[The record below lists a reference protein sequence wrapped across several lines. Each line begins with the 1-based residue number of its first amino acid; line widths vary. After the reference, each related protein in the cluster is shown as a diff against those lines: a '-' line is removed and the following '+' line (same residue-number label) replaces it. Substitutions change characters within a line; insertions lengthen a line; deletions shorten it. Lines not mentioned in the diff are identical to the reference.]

1 MEDLYMSDVVNILT
15 TIPSTDGNFVSALK
29 RATQDELDEA
39 IVFIEKNPIG
49 QIARK
54 YAILAEKRR
63 RKKAAGQNKEKT
75 TQMDMFQMN
84 GFVDVAASDIPELFA
99 DSNDANKEKIIETD
113 DKMETISNQ
122 DEVIPMGTTS
132 LMEIMQGISQG
143 IPQGLPK
150 PTEEEILN
158 AKKENSSITEVTN
171 ETFLGNNSKKA
182 DASNVEYDDV
192 DTSFVD
198 FALSLGNIDS
208 CEYLQ
213 VVEKL
218 NREMM
223 HFSDDE
229 NLYVLNGLL
238 KAAREDSALA
248 RGILNENKLN
258 RCKHWFYHNVWGM
271 LWDINKAGEQVV
283 RYVYSS
289 YRIVVNKKEQSF
301 VMEPWYGG
309 ELARVY
315 YDRPVSRANFEAPYG
330 RKWIM
335 STKHYL
341 NSGGLFLK
349 HDFCGYCYFYP
360 YNQNEWV
367 KEITADKIGTWTYF
381 IFDLSKPERR
391 NFYERLAKVNL
402 GDLARDF
409 IFSYMDPIRSI
420 DLNNTNLLDNLNLN
434 KNTLRILKSCPTI
447 AAWQFLKEVPDITQ
461 EKFDKWTKL
470 FGYSAREYNRF
481 KNPMKV
487 CGYACSQNQEDKKG
501 FLNSYI
507 NYLDIIEEYGNEL
520 GINLKSKSVKYPSDF
535 TKADA
540 NLTRD
545 YQELMKKKKAEK
557 EAFFDK
563 NYAAMTEELKAAM
576 CKSKDIKK
584 FLKGTS
590 GLLVKIPETREELIK
605 EGNRLHNC
613 LATYADKMAAGK
625 TTIFFI
631 RKIDDPDK
639 EYFAMEYRD
648 GEIKQLY
655 TYHNHRDESGK
666 VVAFADAFAAMLKES
681 NFEPPKLAA

>member
-99 DSNDANKEKIIETD
+99 DSNDENKEKIIETD

-248 RGILNENKLN
+248 RGILNENKT
-258 RCKHWFYHNVWGM
+258 YE
-271 LWDINKAGEQVV
+271 KAFNYFASKSRENGVKLEKC
-283 RYVYSS
+283 YWLT
-289 YRIVVNKKEQSF
+289 KEKAL
-301 VMEPWYGG
+301 P
-309 ELARVY
+309 LAIEY
-315 YDRPVSRANFEAPYG
+315 YKIDEEEA
-330 RKWIM
+330 
-335 STKHYL
+335 
-341 NSGGLFLK
+341 
-349 HDFCGYCYFYP
+349 
-360 YNQNEWV
+360 
-367 KEITADKIGTWTYF
+367 
-381 IFDLSKPERR
+381 
-391 NFYERLAKVNL
+391 
-402 GDLARDF
+402 
-409 IFSYMDPIRSI
+409 
-420 DLNNTNLLDNLNLN
+420 
-434 KNTLRILKSCPTI
+434 
-447 AAWQFLKEVPDITQ
+447 
-461 EKFDKWTKL
+461 
-470 FGYSAREYNRF
+470 ARE
-481 KNPMKV
+481 
-487 CGYACSQNQEDKKG
+487 
-501 FLNSYI
+501 
-507 NYLDIIEEYGNEL
+507 
-520 GINLKSKSVKYPSDF
+520 
-535 TKADA
+535 
-540 NLTRD
+540 
-545 YQELMKKKKAEK
+545 KAEK
-557 EAFFDK
+557 KVECKKNEAKKKPRKRSTKKKDVVIS
-563 NYAAMTEELKAAM
+563 NTEYDT
-576 CKSKDIKK
+576 KSVEGLDSSSKGLPEEKPDEIPDMSASKSANEKEKDDQNNDFLSK
-584 FLKGTS
+584 FANFSFG
-590 GLLVKIPETREELIK
+590 
-605 EGNRLHNC
+605 EGEQLS
-613 LATYADKMAAGK
+613 
-625 TTIFFI
+625 FI
-631 RKIDDPDK
+631 
-639 EYFAMEYRD
+639 
-648 GEIKQLY
+648 
-655 TYHNHRDESGK
+655 
-666 VVAFADAFAAMLKES
+666 
-681 NFEPPKLAA
+681 

>member
-1 MEDLYMSDVVNILT
+1 MNKNKLLQIAPINGAKQETSEYIGKIRILT
-15 TIPSTDGNFVSALK
+15 AQIKVVDKKRVLNIDVYERDGLKARFFYTNKKHIAYELHTEKWTEKAFKKVLDGDYCSNKSSYAYRFLSSDMRKKTEKFFFKFSSEDKDMIETIASYEDHCNAIKAQK
-29 RATQDELDEA
+29 RQKKKEA
-39 IVFIEKNPIG
+39 IERAEKHICNPIP
-49 QIARK
+49 
-54 YAILAEKRR
+54 RR
-63 RKKAAGQNKEKT
+63 MKTWLFQRLPVYFMQKNTGETTCTSCNKT
-75 TQMDMFQMN
+75 FQMDLKKHL
-84 GFVDVAASDIPELFA
+84 SDTKCPYC
-99 DSNDANKEKIIETD
+99 K
-113 DKMETISNQ
+113 KM
-122 DEVIPMGTTS
+122 G
-132 LMEIMQGISQG
+132 
-143 IPQGLPK
+143 
-150 PTEEEILN
+150 
-158 AKKENSSITEVTN
+158 
-171 ETFLGNNSKKA
+171 
-182 DASNVEYDDV
+182 
-192 DTSFVD
+192 
-198 FALSLGNIDS
+198 
-208 CEYLQ
+208 Q
-213 VVEKL
+213 VQ
-218 NREMM
+218 R
-223 HFSDDE
+223 
-229 NLYVLNGLL
+229 
-238 KAAREDSALA
+238 
-248 RGILNENKLN
+248 LN

-330 RKWIM
+330 RKWTM

-341 NSGGLFLK
+341 SSGGLFLK
-349 HDFCGYCYFYP
+349 HDYCGYCYFYP

>member
-1 MEDLYMSDVVNILT
+1 
-15 TIPSTDGNFVSALK
+15 
-29 RATQDELDEA
+29 
-39 IVFIEKNPIG
+39 
-49 QIARK
+49 
-54 YAILAEKRR
+54 
-63 RKKAAGQNKEKT
+63 
-75 TQMDMFQMN
+75 
-84 GFVDVAASDIPELFA
+84 
-99 DSNDANKEKIIETD
+99 
-113 DKMETISNQ
+113 
-122 DEVIPMGTTS
+122 
-132 LMEIMQGISQG
+132 
-143 IPQGLPK
+143 
-150 PTEEEILN
+150 
-158 AKKENSSITEVTN
+158 
-171 ETFLGNNSKKA
+171 
-182 DASNVEYDDV
+182 
-192 DTSFVD
+192 
-198 FALSLGNIDS
+198 
-208 CEYLQ
+208 
-213 VVEKL
+213 
-218 NREMM
+218 
-223 HFSDDE
+223 
-229 NLYVLNGLL
+229 
-238 KAAREDSALA
+238 
-248 RGILNENKLN
+248 
-258 RCKHWFYHNVWGM
+258 
-271 LWDINKAGEQVV
+271 
-283 RYVYSS
+283 
-289 YRIVVNKKEQSF
+289 
-301 VMEPWYGG
+301 
-309 ELARVY
+309 
-315 YDRPVSRANFEAPYG
+315 
-330 RKWIM
+330 
-335 STKHYL
+335 
-341 NSGGLFLK
+341 
-349 HDFCGYCYFYP
+349 
-360 YNQNEWV
+360 
-367 KEITADKIGTWTYF
+367 
-381 IFDLSKPERR
+381 
-391 NFYERLAKVNL
+391 
-402 GDLARDF
+402 
-409 IFSYMDPIRSI
+409 MDPIRSI

>member
-1 MEDLYMSDVVNILT
+1 MEKIVLKNIKEGDKPIGFLLVTKLEEKLTKNGSAYVVFTL
-15 TIPSTDGNFVSALK
+15 TDGEKEIEANLWNHSITDVTVTPESVASFEINCKIYQEKLSYEICRYMQDDSPVDITDFIKKAPMDSQKMFNEILMICDSAG
-29 RATQDELDEA
+29 AEGELPRLVHRIYE
-39 IVFIEKNPIG
+39 
-49 QIARK
+49 
-54 YAILAEKRR
+54 AEKD
-63 RKKAAGQNKEKT
+63 KLLYWGAAKAVHHNYYG
-75 TQMDMFQMN
+75 
-84 GFVDVAASDIPELFA
+84 
-99 DSNDANKEKIIETD
+99 
-113 DKMETISNQ
+113 
-122 DEVIPMGTTS
+122 
-132 LMEIMQGISQG
+132 
-143 IPQGLPK
+143 
-150 PTEEEILN
+150 
-158 AKKENSSITEVTN
+158 
-171 ETFLGNNSKKA
+171 
-182 DASNVEYDDV
+182 
-192 DTSFVD
+192 
-198 FALSLGNIDS
+198 
-208 CEYLQ
+208 
-213 VVEKL
+213 
-218 NREMM
+218 
-223 HFSDDE
+223 
-229 NLYVLNGLL
+229 GLL
-238 KAAREDSALA
+238 YHTLRMV
-248 RGILNENKLN
+248 RQVQRLN

-283 RYVYSS
+283 RYVYSA

-330 RKWIM
+330 RKWTM

-341 NSGGLFLK
+341 SSGGLFRN

-360 YNQNEWV
+360 YNQEAWV
-367 KEITADKIGTWTYF
+367 EKITADKIGAWKYL
-381 IFDLSKPERR
+381 IFDLRKPERR
-391 NFYERLAKVNL
+391 NFYERLAKVEL
-402 GDLARDF
+402 DDMIRDF

-420 DLNNTNLLDNLNLN
+420 DLNSTRLLDNLNLN
-434 KNTLRILKSCPTI
+434 KNTLRILKSYPTI
-447 AAWQFLKEVPDITQ
+447 ATWQFLKEVPDITQ

-487 CGYACSQNQEDKKG
+487 CGYACTQNQEDKKG

-535 TKADA
+535 TEADA

-557 EAFFDK
+557 EAFFNK
-563 NYAAMTEELKAAM
+563 NYAAMIEELKDAM